1 VEDKKMVKKTLGI
14 VIVLIVIIS
23 IGSAIAING
32 FLGTANSN
40 PNSITPTVTPTA
52 QPTTQPTIQPTS
64 QPTTEPTP
72 QPTTQV
78 VEQVSIINVA
88 FTGTNGDEIQVLV
101 QNAGGT
107 QVTINSAFING
118 EATDVFTPVGIA
130 KNSQTVI
137 TFNNPVNATFTLNPG
152 TSYTIKLIATTGTSI
167 VSSATTYSP

>member
-78 VEQVSIINVA
+78 VEQVSITNVA
-88 FTGTNGDEIQVLV
+88 IPNANTIQVLV
-101 QNAGGT
+101 QNSGGN

-118 EATDVFTPVGIA
+118 EATGVFTPVGIA
-130 KNSQTVI
+130 QSSQTVI
-137 TFNNPVNATFTLNPG
+137 TFNNPVNATFTLTPG
-152 TSYTIKLIATTGTSI
+152 TSYTVRLVTAVGTSI
-167 VSSATTYSP
+167 ASSAITYSP